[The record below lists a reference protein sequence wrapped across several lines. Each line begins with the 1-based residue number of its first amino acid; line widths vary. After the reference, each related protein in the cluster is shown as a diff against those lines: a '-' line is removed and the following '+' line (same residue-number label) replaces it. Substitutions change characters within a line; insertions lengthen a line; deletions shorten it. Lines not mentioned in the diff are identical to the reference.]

1 MSNANLASHTPVELM
16 RRWAVDYFNSH
27 DASVAH
33 EFILPSY
40 TLEIGDYVFA
50 GRDEQWLPAVQQQM
64 QAFPGMGMTVHQL
77 IACEDRVA
85 TYFSEHGTSAGRTAV
100 WSGVGIYRSNGTHL
114 SSCVAQEDYM
124 TRQRQLKSGV
134 SDAVEPP
141 SPNPWDTVA
150 MPANPQAEEV
160 VRHCLLQAWPS
171 PLSAVRC
178 DDEHITAV
186 PLLFDVTGIEFNEL
200 FSSGEYVAFHA
211 RQTGFYRGGFA
222 GLEACA
228 QTMLLNTNGI
238 LHVQSGR
245 VVSGRVIRDRL
256 GLKARLQKALKS

>member
-1 MSNANLASHTPVELM
+1 MSGATLVSHTPVQLM

-33 EFILPSY
+33 EFIVPSY
-40 TLEIGDYVFA
+40 TLEIGDYTFA

-77 IACEDRVA
+77 ISSHDRVA
-85 TYFSEHGTSAGRTAV
+85 TYFSEHGSSGGRIAV
-100 WSGVGIYRSNGTHL
+100 WSGVGIYRSNGNQLTG
-114 SSCVAQEDYM
+114 CVAQEDYM

-134 SDAVEPP
+134 SDAVESP
-141 SPNPWDTVA
+141 SPNPWDTEA
-150 MPANPQAEEV
+150 LPPNPEAQAV
-160 VRHCLLQAWPS
+160 VSQYLLNAWPVS
-171 PLSAVRC
+171 LPAVRC
-178 DDEHITAV
+178 DDEHITGV
-186 PLLFDVTGIEFNEL
+186 PLTFEVTGVEFTEL

-222 GLEACA
+222 GLEACE
-228 QTMLLNTNGI
+228 TPMLLNTNGI
-238 LHVQSGR
+238 LHVKNAQ

-256 GLKARLQKALKS
+256 GLKARLQKAAP

>member
-1 MSNANLASHTPVELM
+1 MSSASLVSSTPVQLM

-33 EFILPSY
+33 EFIVPSY
-40 TLEIGDYVFA
+40 TLEIGDYTFA

-77 IACEDRVA
+77 ICSHDRVA
-85 TYFSEHGTSAGRTAV
+85 TYFSEHGTSGGRTAV
-100 WSGVGIYRSNGTHL
+100 WSGVGIYRSNGSQLTG
-114 SSCVAQEDYM
+114 CVAQEDYM

-134 SDAVEPP
+134 TDPVESP
-141 SPNPWDTVA
+141 SPNPWDTLA
-150 MPANPQAEEV
+150 HAPNPEAEAV
-160 VRHCLLQAWPS
+160 VQQWLLHPWPS
-171 PLSAVRC
+171 TLPAMRC
-178 DDEHITAV
+178 DDEHITGLPLKFEVTAV
-186 PLLFDVTGIEFNEL
+186 EFNEL

-222 GLEACA
+222 GLDACDKP
-228 QTMLLNTNGI
+228 MLLNTNGI
-238 LHVQSGR
+238 VHVQNAQ

-256 GLKARLQKALKS
+256 GLKARLQKAAP

>member
-1 MSNANLASHTPVELM
+1 MSDATLVSNTPVRLM

-33 EFILPSY
+33 EFIVPSY
-40 TLEIGDYVFA
+40 TLEIGDYTFA

-77 IACEDRVA
+77 ICSQDRVA
-85 TYFSEHGTSAGRTAV
+85 TYFSEHGSSGGRIAV
-100 WSGVGIYRSNGTHL
+100 WSGVGIYRSNGNQLTG
-114 SSCVAQEDYM
+114 CVAQEDYM

-134 SDAVEPP
+134 SDAVESP
-141 SPNPWDTVA
+141 SPNPWDTEA
-150 MPANPQAEEV
+150 LPPNPEAEAV
-160 VRHCLLQAWPS
+160 VRQYLLNAWPVS
-171 PLSAVRC
+171 LPAVRC
-178 DDEHITAV
+178 DDEHITGM
-186 PLLFDVTGIEFNEL
+186 PLKVEVIGVEFTEL

-222 GLEACA
+222 GLQVCEKP
-228 QTMLLNTNGI
+228 MLLNSNGI
-238 LHVQSGR
+238 LHVQNAQ

-256 GLKARLQKALKS
+256 GLKARLQKAAT

>member
-1 MSNANLASHTPVELM
+1 MSGATLVSHTPVQLM

-33 EFILPSY
+33 EFIVPSY
-40 TLEIGDYVFA
+40 TLEIGDYTFT

-77 IACEDRVA
+77 ICSHDRVA
-85 TYFSEHGTSAGRTAV
+85 TYFSEHGSSGGRTAV
-100 WSGVGIYRSNGTHL
+100 WSGVGIYRSNGNQLTG
-114 SSCVAQEDYM
+114 CVAQEDYM

-141 SPNPWDTVA
+141 SPNPWDTEA
-150 MPANPQAEEV
+150 LQPNPEAESV
-160 VRHCLLQAWPS
+160 VRQYLLNAWPVS
-171 PLSAVRC
+171 LPAVRC
-178 DDEHITAV
+178 DDEHITGM
-186 PLLFDVTGIEFNEL
+186 PLKFEVTGVEFTEL

-222 GLEACA
+222 GLEACE
-228 QTMLLNTNGI
+228 TPMLLNTNGI
-238 LHVQSGR
+238 LHVQNAQ

-256 GLKARLQKALKS
+256 GLKARLQKAAP